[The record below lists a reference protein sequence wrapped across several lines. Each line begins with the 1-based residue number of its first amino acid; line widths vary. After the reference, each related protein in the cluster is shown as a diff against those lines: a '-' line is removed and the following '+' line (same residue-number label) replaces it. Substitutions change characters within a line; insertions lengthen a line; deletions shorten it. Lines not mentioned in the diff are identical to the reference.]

1 MKITLTQWRAG
12 RFALLLVLCTG
23 SSQLAAAQSNS
34 DQFWPEIEG
43 FYSFNSRLRL
53 AVEGSRS
60 TDGASYNSIEFG
72 PTLNIFAKRFVKPVL
87 TTNNQANNNL
97 LVFGVG
103 YRYIAGI
110 NQAPENRI
118 ELDFTPRFPLPWRIQ
133 GRDRN
138 RLDRRF
144 IAGSPFSW
152 RYRNRLSAQRTFK
165 IHRFVFS
172 PYAQGEVFYF
182 SNTQNWSKTTYQF
195 GADIPVRKRFTFE
208 PYYEHDNNTGATP
221 AHVNAFGLT
230 TSIYF

>member
-87 TTNNQANNNL
+87 TNNQANNNL

-110 NQAPENRI
+110 N
-118 ELDFTPRFPLPWRIQ
+118 
-133 GRDRN
+133 
-138 RLDRRF
+138 
-144 IAGSPFSW
+144 
-152 RYRNRLSAQRTFK
+152 
-165 IHRFVFS
+165 
-172 PYAQGEVFYF
+172 
-182 SNTQNWSKTTYQF
+182 
-195 GADIPVRKRFTFE
+195 
-208 PYYEHDNNTGATP
+208 
-221 AHVNAFGLT
+221 
-230 TSIYF
+230 

>member
-1 MKITLTQWRAG
+1 MHLPRLRRSRWI
-12 RFALLLVLCTG
+12 LLVFVFAGLST
-23 SSQLAAAQSNS
+23 LACAQSTS
-34 DQFWPEIEG
+34 DQFWPELQG

-53 AVEGSRS
+53 GVEGSRS
-60 TDGASYNSIEFG
+60 TDGASYNSIEVG
-72 PTLNIFAKRFVKPVL
+72 PTLNIFAKRFIKPAL
-87 TTNNQANNNL
+87 ATNNQANNNL

-138 RLDRRF
+138 RLDLRF
-144 IAGSPFSW
+144 IQGSPFSW
-152 RYRNRLSAQRTFK
+152 RYRNRLGAQRTFK

-172 PYAQGEVFYF
+172 PYAQGEVFYY
-182 SNTQNWSKTTYQF
+182 SNTQSWSKATYQF
-195 GADIPVRKRFTFE
+195 GADIPVRKRFTFD

-230 TSIYF
+230 TNIYF